1 MFSKGQSGNPA
12 GRPKGIGRIGELR
25 NSIHQHVPDIINA
38 MVAQAKAGDVLAAK
52 LLLEK
57 VLPPMKAD
65 EATIQFNKVE
75 GLIEQGNEI
84 LRAVADGEIAPT
96 QASSILTGLGSLAR
110 IKEIDEL
117 EKRITKLENHN
128 NELEA
133 ED

>member
-1 MFSKGQSGNPA
+1 
-12 GRPKGIGRIGELR
+12 
-25 NSIHQHVPDIINA
+25 
-38 MVAQAKAGDVLAAK
+38 MVAQAKCGDVLAAK

-65 EATIQFNKVE
+65 EATIQFNKME

-84 LRAVADGEIAPT
+84 LRAVADGEIAPSS
-96 QASSILTGLGSLAR
+96 ASSILTGLGSLAR

-133 ED
+133 ES